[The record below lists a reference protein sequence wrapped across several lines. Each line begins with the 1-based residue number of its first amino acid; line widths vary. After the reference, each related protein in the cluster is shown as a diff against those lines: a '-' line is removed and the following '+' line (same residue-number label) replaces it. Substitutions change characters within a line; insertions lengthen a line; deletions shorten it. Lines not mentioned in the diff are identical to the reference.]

1 MSHECKEVMEA
12 LKNTKAPPPGML
24 RTFLLAKAL
33 RDALHDALMRM
44 QRMLGILNL
53 GNLMHA
59 TQRCGIACVRLH
71 LLLPAH
77 LLRGTNAFFC
87 RQQGA
92 FHHRGGRGAQVAR
105 R

>member
-1 MSHECKEVMEA
+1 MEA

-44 QRMLGILNL
+44 QRMLGILTL

-71 LLLPAH
+71 CCFVLTSWAALT
-77 LLRGTNAFFC
+77 RFC

-92 FHHRGGRGAQVAR
+92 VHHRGGRGAQVAR